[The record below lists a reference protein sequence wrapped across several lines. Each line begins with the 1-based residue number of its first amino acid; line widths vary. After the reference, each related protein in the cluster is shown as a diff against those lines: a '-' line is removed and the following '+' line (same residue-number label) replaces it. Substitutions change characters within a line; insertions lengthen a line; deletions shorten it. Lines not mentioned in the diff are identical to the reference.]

1 MYEIRQ
7 TERFSKWL
15 SKLKDH
21 RAKAKIIIRLQRAAL
36 GNFGDHEPVG
46 EGVSEF
52 RISEGKGYRVYF
64 TIKDKEIIFLLCGGN
79 KSTQDNDIKLAK
91 KTRLEL

>member
-7 TERFSKWL
+7 TDRFSKWL
-15 SKLKDH
+15 SKLKDNRA
-21 RAKAKIIIRLQRAAL
+21 RAKITIRIQRASL
-36 GNFGDHEPVG
+36 GNLGDYHSVG

-64 TIKDKEIIFLLCGGN
+64 TVKDQEIIFLLCGGD
-79 KSTQDNDIKLAK
+79 KSSQDSDIKLAK
-91 KTRLEL
+91 KMRLEV